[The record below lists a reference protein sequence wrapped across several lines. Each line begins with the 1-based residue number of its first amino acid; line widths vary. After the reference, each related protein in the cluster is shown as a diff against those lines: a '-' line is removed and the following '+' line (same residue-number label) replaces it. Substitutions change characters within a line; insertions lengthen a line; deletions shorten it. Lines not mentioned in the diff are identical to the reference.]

1 MILDTNALSAFA
13 DKIPGAVKA
22 VSTAGLVAIPIV
34 VLGEYRYG
42 IAHSRRERDY
52 EKWLRPFLETCQILE
67 IAEQTIPWYVGVRSE
82 LRRLGKPI
90 PANDVWIAALCRQ
103 HNLPLLSRDAHFDH
117 VKGLRRVDW
126 QV

>member
-1 MILDTNALSAFA
+1 LILDTNALSAFA
-13 DKIPGAVKA
+13 DNIPGAIEA
-22 VSTAGLVAIPIV
+22 VSAARVVAIPIV

-67 IAEQTIPWYVGVRSE
+67 IAEETIPSYVGVRSE
-82 LRRLGKPI
+82 LRHLGKPI

-103 HNLPLLSRDAHFDH
+103 HGLPLLSRDAHFDR
-117 VKGLRRVDW
+117 VKGLRRLHW
-126 QV
+126 